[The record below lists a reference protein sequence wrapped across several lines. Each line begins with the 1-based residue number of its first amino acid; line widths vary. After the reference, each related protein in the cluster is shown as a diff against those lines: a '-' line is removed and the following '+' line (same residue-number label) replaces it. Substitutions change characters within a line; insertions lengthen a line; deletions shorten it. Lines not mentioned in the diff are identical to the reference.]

1 MPGSILM
8 ECGKKIGSI
17 FDHSLMMGI
26 SSHMAIEA
34 MVFLVTMPCI
44 LAIDKH
50 PWELTE
56 SLKEELRFFFV
67 KIMIFIYLVD
77 FRHTGEIFEYVFTLM
92 LRRNKTN
99 TIVIVVFYYFA
110 HGFDLNAFCIPHIYT
125 GEVHF

>member
-8 ECGKKIGSI
+8 GCGKKIGSI

-56 SLKEELRFFFV
+56 SLKEELRFFV
-67 KIMIFIYLVD
+67 KIMTFIYLVA
-77 FRHTGEIFEYVFTLM
+77 FKHTIEIFEYLFTLM
-92 LRRNKTN
+92 LRRKKLTP
-99 TIVIVVFYYFA
+99 
-110 HGFDLNAFCIPHIYT
+110 L
-125 GEVHF
+125 